1 MKLSFGVQII
11 FKFALFCISLRI
23 WFPLQLFASA
33 NLYVNR
39 IGLKLQ
45 QRFLSECV
53 QGIKHF
59 LFHEYPFF
67 VTLIGGRNKM
77 VRKNGHFG
85 NTGYK
90 CAHSLEQK

>member
-1 MKLSFGVQII
+1 MKLSFGTESIPHVGVQII

-67 VTLIGGRNKM
+67 VTLVIDRWK
-77 VRKNGHFG
+77 
-85 NTGYK
+85 
-90 CAHSLEQK
+90 E